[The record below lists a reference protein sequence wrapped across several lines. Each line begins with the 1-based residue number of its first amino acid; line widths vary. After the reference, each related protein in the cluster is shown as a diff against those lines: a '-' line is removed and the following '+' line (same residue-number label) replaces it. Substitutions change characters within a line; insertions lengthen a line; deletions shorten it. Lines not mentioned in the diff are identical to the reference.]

1 MNPDIL
7 NDLESR
13 INVGIGSFEELDK
26 VCCQLLGIIKFCQET
41 EPELA
46 NKANELFEKLKPD
59 WSSVSFQA
67 WMIGEIFVNDNDFDL
82 SI

>member
-7 NDLESR
+7 NELETK
-13 INVGIGSFEELDK
+13 INVGIASFDELDN
-26 VCCQLLGIIKFCQET
+26 VCSELLGIIKFCQEA

-67 WMIGEIFVNDNDFDL
+67 WMIGEVL
-82 SI
+82 